1 VEGVI
6 CILFKFVHYKYMATK
21 TKRKKRL
28 RKKPRVRLLFLI
40 LLGSGVIAYG
50 ATRFVG
56 CAEYAFFRYNPPYYE
71 PRDLERYEAI
81 KEGVEIMLGK
91 SLDEIGQ
98 EKAQKYIKYK
108 DVVKTEDNL
117 GQEKHKL
124 EETLKELEEEKRHK
138 TIWEEKQ

>member
-1 VEGVI
+1 MGI
-6 CILFKFVHYKYMATK
+6 K
-21 TKRKKRL
+21 TKRKKRR
-28 RKKPRVRLLFLI
+28 RKKPRVRLLYLI
-40 LLGSGVIAYG
+40 MLGSVVVAYV

-71 PRDLERYEAI
+71 PRDLERYEAM
-81 KEGVEIMLGK
+81 KEDVEKMLGK

-108 DVVKTEDNL
+108 DVVKTEDKL

-124 EETLKELEEEKRHK
+124 EETLKEVEEEERHK

>member
-1 VEGVI
+1 MGI
-6 CILFKFVHYKYMATK
+6 K

-28 RKKPRVRLLFLI
+28 RKKSRARLLLLI
-40 LLGSGVIAYG
+40 MLGSVVIAYV

-71 PRDLERYEAI
+71 PRDLERYEAM
-81 KEGVEIMLGK
+81 KEDVEKMLGK

-98 EKAQKYIKYK
+98 EKAQKYLKYK
-108 DVVKTEDNL
+108 DTVITEEYLEREKRKL
-117 GQEKHKL
+117 GETLKKL
-124 EETLKELEEEKRHK
+124 EEEERHK

>member
-1 VEGVI
+1 MGI
-6 CILFKFVHYKYMATK
+6 K
-21 TKRKKRL
+21 TKRKKRR

-40 LLGSGVIAYG
+40 MLGSVFIAYV

-71 PRDLERYEAI
+71 PRDLERYEAM
-81 KEGVEIMLGK
+81 KEDVEKVLGK

-108 DVVKTEDNL
+108 DVVKTEDKL

-124 EETLKELEEEKRHK
+124 EETLKEVEEEERHK

>member
-1 VEGVI
+1 MGI
-6 CILFKFVHYKYMATK
+6 I
-21 TKRKKRL
+21 TKRKKRI
-28 RKKPRVRLLFLI
+28 RKKPQIKLLFLI
-40 LLGSGVIAYG
+40 MLGSVVIAYV

-71 PRDLERYEAI
+71 PRDLERYEAM
-81 KEGVEIMLGK
+81 KEDVEKMLGK

-108 DVVKTEDNL
+108 DVVKTEDKL

-124 EETLKELEEEKRHK
+124 EETLKEVEEEERHK

>member
-1 VEGVI
+1 MGI
-6 CILFKFVHYKYMATK
+6 K
-21 TKRKKRL
+21 TKRKKRR

-40 LLGSGVIAYG
+40 MLGSVFIAYV

-71 PRDLERYEAI
+71 PRDLERYEAM
-81 KEGVEIMLGK
+81 KEDVEKMLGK

-108 DVVKTEDNL
+108 DVVKTEDKL

-124 EETLKELEEEKRHK
+124 EETLKKVEEEERHK
-138 TIWEEKQ
+138 TIWEEKR

>member
-1 VEGVI
+1 MYYVYF
-6 CILFKFVHYKYMATK
+6 FKFVHYKYMGIK

-28 RKKPRVRLLFLI
+28 RKKPRVRLLLLI
-40 LLGSGVIAYG
+40 LLGSGVIAYV

-91 SLDEIGQ
+91 SLEEVGQ
-98 EKAQKYIKYK
+98 EKAQKYLKYK
-108 DVVKTEDNL
+108 DTVKTEEYL
-117 GQEKHKL
+117 GRGKRKLQEI
-124 EETLKELEEEKRHK
+124 LKNVEEEERHK

>member
-1 VEGVI
+1 
-6 CILFKFVHYKYMATK
+6 MDTK
-21 TKRKKRL
+21 TERKKLR

-40 LLGSGVIAYG
+40 LLGSVVIAYV

-71 PRDLERYEAI
+71 PRDLERYEAM
-81 KEGVEIMLGK
+81 KEDVEKMLGK

-98 EKAQKYIKYK
+98 EKAQKYLKYK
-108 DVVKTEDNL
+108 DTVKTEEYL
-117 GQEKHKL
+117 GREKRKL
-124 EETLKELEEEKRHK
+124 QETLKNVEEEERHK

>member
-1 VEGVI
+1 MGI
-6 CILFKFVHYKYMATK
+6 K
-21 TKRKKRL
+21 TKRKKRR

-40 LLGSGVIAYG
+40 MLGSVVIAYV

-71 PRDLERYEAI
+71 PRDLERYEAM
-81 KEGVEIMLGK
+81 KEDVEKMLGK

-108 DVVKTEDNL
+108 VVVKTEDKL

-124 EETLKELEEEKRHK
+124 EETLKEVEEEERHK

>member
-1 VEGVI
+1 MGI
-6 CILFKFVHYKYMATK
+6 K
-21 TKRKKRL
+21 TKRKKRR

-40 LLGSGVIAYG
+40 MLGSVVIAYV

-71 PRDLERYEAI
+71 PRDLERYEAM
-81 KEGVEIMLGK
+81 KEDVEKMLGK

-108 DVVKTEDNL
+108 DVVKTEDKL

-124 EETLKELEEEKRHK
+124 EETLKEMEEEERHK

>member
-1 VEGVI
+1 MGI
-6 CILFKFVHYKYMATK
+6 K
-21 TKRKKRL
+21 TKRKKRR

-40 LLGSGVIAYG
+40 MLGSVVIAYV

-71 PRDLERYEAI
+71 PRDLERYEAM
-81 KEGVEIMLGK
+81 KEDVEKMLGK

-108 DVVKTEDNL
+108 DVVKTEDKL

-124 EETLKELEEEKRHK
+124 EETLKKLEEEERHK
-138 TIWEEKQ
+138 TIWKEKR

>member
-1 VEGVI
+1 MGI
-6 CILFKFVHYKYMATK
+6 K
-21 TKRKKRL
+21 TKRKKRR

-40 LLGSGVIAYG
+40 MLGSVVIAYV

-71 PRDLERYEAI
+71 PRDLERYEAM
-81 KEGVEIMLGK
+81 KEDVEKMLGK

-108 DVVKTEDNL
+108 DVVKTEDKL

-124 EETLKELEEEKRHK
+124 EETLKEV
-138 TIWEEKQ
+138 

>member
-1 VEGVI
+1 MGI
-6 CILFKFVHYKYMATK
+6 K
-21 TKRKKRL
+21 TKRKKRR
-28 RKKPRVRLLFLI
+28 RKKPRVRLLYLI
-40 LLGSGVIAYG
+40 MLGSVVVAYV

-71 PRDLERYEAI
+71 PRDLERYEAM
-81 KEGVEIMLGK
+81 KEDVEKMLGK

-108 DVVKTEDNL
+108 DVVKTEDKL

-124 EETLKELEEEKRHK
+124 EETLKEMEEEERHK

>member
-1 VEGVI
+1 MGI
-6 CILFKFVHYKYMATK
+6 K
-21 TKRKKRL
+21 TKRKKRR

-40 LLGSGVIAYG
+40 MLGSVVIAYV

-71 PRDLERYEAI
+71 PRDLERYEAM
-81 KEGVEIMLGK
+81 KEDVEKMLGK

-108 DVVKTEDNL
+108 DVVKTEEQL
-117 GQEKHKL
+117 EQEKRKL
-124 EETLKELEEEKRHK
+124 EETLKKLEEEERHK

>member
-1 VEGVI
+1 MGI
-6 CILFKFVHYKYMATK
+6 K
-21 TKRKKRL
+21 TKRKKRR

-40 LLGSGVIAYG
+40 MLGSVFIAYV

-71 PRDLERYEAI
+71 PRDLERYEAM
-81 KEGVEIMLGK
+81 KEDVEKMLGK

-108 DVVKTEDNL
+108 DVVKTEDKL

-124 EETLKELEEEKRHK
+124 EETLKEMEEEERHK

>member
-1 VEGVI
+1 
-6 CILFKFVHYKYMATK
+6 MATK

>member
-1 VEGVI
+1 MGI
-6 CILFKFVHYKYMATK
+6 I
-21 TKRKKRL
+21 TKRKKRI
-28 RKKPRVRLLFLI
+28 RKKPQVKLLFLI
-40 LLGSGVIAYG
+40 MLGSVVIAYV

-71 PRDLERYEAI
+71 PRDLERYEAM
-81 KEGVEIMLGK
+81 KEDVEKMLGK

-108 DVVKTEDNL
+108 DVVKTEDKL

-124 EETLKELEEEKRHK
+124 EETLKEMEEEERHK

>member
-1 VEGVI
+1 MGI
-6 CILFKFVHYKYMATK
+6 K
-21 TKRKKRL
+21 TKRKKRR

-40 LLGSGVIAYG
+40 MLGSVVIAYV

-71 PRDLERYEAI
+71 PRDLERYEAM
-81 KEGVEIMLGK
+81 KEDVEKMLGK

-108 DVVKTEDNL
+108 DVVKTEDKL

-124 EETLKELEEEKRHK
+124 EETLKEVEEEERHK

>member
-1 VEGVI
+1 MGI
-6 CILFKFVHYKYMATK
+6 K
-21 TKRKKRL
+21 TKRKKRR

-40 LLGSGVIAYG
+40 MLGSVFIAYV

-71 PRDLERYEAI
+71 PRDLERYEAM
-81 KEGVEIMLGK
+81 KEDVEKMLGK

-108 DVVKTEDNL
+108 DVVKTEDKL

-124 EETLKELEEEKRHK
+124 EETLKKLEEEERHK
-138 TIWEEKQ
+138 TIWEEKR

>member
-1 VEGVI
+1 MGI
-6 CILFKFVHYKYMATK
+6 I
-21 TKRKKRL
+21 TKRKKRI
-28 RKKPRVRLLFLI
+28 RKKPQVKLLFLI
-40 LLGSGVIAYG
+40 MLGSVVIAYV

-71 PRDLERYEAI
+71 PRDLERYEAM
-81 KEGVEIMLGK
+81 KEDVEKMLGK

-108 DVVKTEDNL
+108 DVVKTEDKL

-124 EETLKELEEEKRHK
+124 EETLKKLEEEERHK
-138 TIWEEKQ
+138 TIWEEKR

>member
-1 VEGVI
+1 MYTFLI
-6 CILFKFVHYKYMATK
+6 RSHKYMDTK

-28 RKKPRVRLLFLI
+28 RKKPRARLLFLI
-40 LLGSGVIAYG
+40 MLGSVIIAYV
-50 ATRFVG
+50 ATRFAG

-81 KEGVEIMLGK
+81 KEDVEKMLGK

-98 EKAQKYIKYK
+98 EKAQKYLKFK
-108 DVVKTEDNL
+108 DSVKTEDRIE
-117 GQEKHKL
+117 QEKKKIQ
-124 EETLKELEEEKRHK
+124 ETLERLETEERHK

>member
-1 VEGVI
+1 MGI
-6 CILFKFVHYKYMATK
+6 K

-28 RKKPRVRLLFLI
+28 RKKPRARLLFLI
-40 LLGSGVIAYG
+40 LLGSAIIAYV

-71 PRDLERYEAI
+71 PRDLERYEAM
-81 KEGVEIMLGK
+81 KEDVEKMLGK

-98 EKAQKYIKYK
+98 EKAQKYLKYK
-108 DVVKTEDNL
+108 DTVITEEHLEREKRKL
-117 GQEKHKL
+117 GETLKKL
-124 EETLKELEEEKRHK
+124 EEEERHK